1 MSEESK
7 AFHKCSAHLIKEILY
22 PELLAWELYSSGVI
36 SKKQVE
42 EMSMVMSVM
51 QKKTRLLIMIE
62 DQIAINPS
70 NFQNLLKVLRK
81 QPTLNDVVSELRATY
96 KSCLKVGGIGM
107 QGLSC

>member
-1 MSEESK
+1 MTM
-7 AFHKCSAHLIKEILY
+7 
-22 PELLAWELYSSGVI
+22 
-36 SKKQVE
+36 VE
-42 EMSMVMSVM
+42 MSVM

-81 QPTLNDVVSELRATY
+81 QPPLNDVVSELRATY

-107 QGLSC
+107 QGLSHCNPSSVVSYICM